1 MTGKTKKTFSA
12 LFSLFSAVLFATFF
26 FNGCGAFNNIKKS
39 TQKIIPEF
47 TSPDGDLKK
56 KVAIAGLKNLVLSA
70 KQDIGAAIDK
80 SYHEVVS
87 SSCSNIEFMKPGDP
101 GFPDNLAQIPQTL
114 SGKPD
119 NIAIVQIGKKLGLS
133 AVVSTQ
139 FLPVTVRKEDR
150 GFFWFRKKQQIVW
163 VNASLEIYDIETGA
177 KFLDQAFTQQFKI
190 NETEAEEISK
200 GNVSSVPAVEK
211 AALKI
216 IADIGKA
223 VCKSVASQPWKGYI
237 REVSKD
243 ALTFS
248 AGSLSGLST
257 GRILHVY
264 SSGTIIRGTEGQ
276 TYQMIGK
283 KAGEIRVTSVFSDRV
298 EAVGIS
304 GGGFQVGDVVKTK

>member
-1 MTGKTKKTFSA
+1 MTDKTKKAFSGLLP
-12 LFSLFSAVLFATFF
+12 LFLVLLSASVFL
-26 FNGCGAFNNIKKS
+26 NGCGAFNSIKES
-39 TQKIIPEF
+39 TRKIIPEF

-87 SSCSNIEFMKPGDP
+87 SSCSNLQFIKPGDS
-101 GFPDNLAQIPQTL
+101 GFPDNLNQIPQTI
-114 SGKPD
+114 SGSTD
-119 NIAIVQIGKKLGLS
+119 NVAIVQIGKRLGLS

-150 GFFWFRKKQQIVW
+150 GYLWFRKKHQIVW
-163 VNASLEIYDIETGA
+163 IKAALEIYDIETGA
-177 KFLDQAFTQQFKI
+177 KILDEAFTQQFRI
-190 NETEAEEISK
+190 NDTDAEEISK
-200 GNVSSVPAVEK
+200 GNVSHVPAVEK

-216 IADIGKA
+216 ITDIGKA
-223 VCKSVASQPWKGYI
+223 VCKSVAGQSWKGYI
-237 REVSKD
+237 REVSAD
-243 ALTFS
+243 VLTIS
-248 AGSLSGLST
+248 SGSISGLGT

-264 SSGTIIRGTEGQ
+264 SSGTVIRGLEGQ

-283 KAGEIRVTSVFSDRV
+283 KAGEIRVTNVFPDRV

-304 GGGFQVGDVVKTK
+304 GGGFQAGDVVKTR